1 MRVKLCTRCPYTPR
15 DLEGHFDPQ
24 ATTHACARCDG
35 EQDRIKMYYPR
46 EQHRRRKCSFAP
58 RIFSIPQP
66 SAAPL
71 VAGSS
76 VSSDTILA
84 DCSSVRRS
92 ASIASGTVGRA
103 TAGGCAIFE
112 PLEMAAG
119 GELTAIPSRSET
131 RNKESAR

>member
-15 DLEGHFDPQ
+15 DLEDHFDPQ
-24 ATTHACARCDG
+24 ATAHVCARCDG
-35 EQDRIKMYYPR
+35 EQDKIKMYYPR
-46 EQHRRRKCSFAP
+46 EKHRRRKCSLAP
-58 RIFSIPQP
+58 NIFSIPQP

-71 VAGSS
+71 VAESS

-84 DCSSVRRS
+84 DCSSARRS
-92 ASIASGTVGRA
+92 ASVASGIVGTA

-112 PLEMAAG
+112 PLEMTAG
-119 GELTAIPSRSET
+119 GKPTAILSRSEI

>member
-1 MRVKLCTRCPYTPR
+1 MRVKLCTQCPYTPR
-15 DLEGHFDPQ
+15 DLEDHYDPQ
-24 ATTHACARCDG
+24 ATAHACARCDG
-35 EQDRIKMYYPR
+35 EHDKIKMHYPR
-46 EQHRRRKCSFAP
+46 ETYRRRKCSLAP
-58 RIFSIPQP
+58 KIFSIPQP

-92 ASIASGTVGRA
+92 VSNASTFVGRA

-112 PLEMAAG
+112 PLEMTAG
-119 GELTAIPSRSET
+119 AKLTAIPSRSET
-131 RNKESAR
+131 RKKEPAR